1 MSKEALIIIDNV
13 VKKFGDYT
21 ASKNIS
27 LSIEKGT
34 IFGLLGPNGAGK
46 TTLIR
51 MITKIITPD
60 SGSIH
65 INKQLLN
72 EDDKNLIG
80 YLPEERGLY
89 RKQSVQDQIRYFAEL
104 KGMSKKGAFK
114 SMDFW
119 LERMGAESWKQKKI
133 NELSKGM
140 QQKIQFITTIVH
152 NPILLVLDEPFSG
165 LDPLNVELFITII
178 LELKEAGKTIILS
191 THQMEQVEKL
201 CESFCLINKG
211 SSILQGNV
219 QEIKKRY
226 TSNLFRLQFEGNGE
240 FIDQLTNIEVIQK
253 QESSVTVRLESAVIQ
268 KEFLVKAID
277 AVEVKR
283 FELIEPTLHDIFIK
297 VVNENENSSQGE
309 LQ

>member
-178 LELKEAGKTIILS
+178 LELKDAGKTIILS

-240 FIDQLTNIEVIQK
+240 FIDQFTNIEVIQK

>member
-178 LELKEAGKTIILS
+178 LELKDAGKTIILS

>member
-240 FIDQLTNIEVIQK
+240 FIDQFTNIEVIQK

>member
-1 MSKEALIIIDNV
+1 VKETLISIDLV
-13 VKKFGDYT
+13 VKRFGNYT
-21 ASKNIS
+21 ASNSIS
-27 LSIEKGT
+27 LHIEKGT

-51 MITKIITPD
+51 MITNIIKPD

-65 INKQLLN
+65 FNNQILN
-72 EDDKNLIG
+72 EGDKNIIG

-104 KGMSKKGAFK
+104 KGMTKKEALK
-114 SMDFW
+114 AMDFW

-140 QQKIQFITTIVH
+140 QQKVQFITTILH
-152 NPILLVLDEPFSG
+152 NPTLLVLDEPFSG
-165 LDPLNVELFITII
+165 LDPLNVQLFIDII
-178 LELKEAGKTIILS
+178 LELQQQGKTIILS

-201 CESFCLINKG
+201 CEEFALINKG
-211 SSILQGNV
+211 NCILQGNV

-226 TSNLFRLQFEGNGE
+226 TTNTFKLRFEGSADFLQSIGG
-240 FIDQLTNIEVIQK
+240 IEIIESKVNSVI
-253 QESSVTVRLESAVIQ
+253 VDLPTVEKQ
-268 KEFLVKAID
+268 KEFLVKA
-277 AVEVKR
+277 VEEVIVKR

-297 VVNENENSSQGE
+297 VVQENEIQSQGAI
-309 LQ
+309 Q